1 MSGIF
6 NDSSTFVAL
15 KKLPFIY
22 KIKVNLAQAQVTLDT
37 FGYPVV
43 ALWFSL
49 AILLWLFGFLWLSCC
64 GSLVFL
70 LPKTF
75 KLLGFPFF

>member
-1 MSGIF
+1 VGLWFS
-6 NDSSTFVAL
+6 
-15 KKLPFIY
+15 
-22 KIKVNLAQAQVTLDT
+22 

-64 GSLVFL
+64 GSLVFFGYQESL
-70 LPKTF
+70 KIPDIK
-75 KLLGFPFF
+75 